1 MWIVWLIVY
10 LNNICIYTCIGVPVN
25 NMTKLRVQD
34 QAKKCEKLAE
44 SCKANT

>member
-10 LNNICIYTCIGVPVN
+10 LYNMGIYTCIGVLVN

-34 QAKKCEKLAE
+34 QAEKCEKLGE